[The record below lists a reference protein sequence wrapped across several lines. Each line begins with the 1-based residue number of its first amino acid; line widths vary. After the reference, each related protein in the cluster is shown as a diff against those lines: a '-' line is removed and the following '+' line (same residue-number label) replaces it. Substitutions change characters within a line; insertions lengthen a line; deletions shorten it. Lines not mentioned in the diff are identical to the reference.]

1 MNIIIYN
8 MVWMTWNTLLAL
20 FSVMLGWLV
29 FKKKKAQIR
38 WFLVIIWFLFIP
50 NTIYTLTDLS
60 HLSEQ
65 WIMLYGIE
73 KYIVVLQYLFLIVL
87 GIVTFVISL
96 YFFECMLTHLLRKK
110 ISESVTHAIIGS
122 MNFIIGFGVIMGR
135 VQRTNSWDIFINPL
149 RVYYDSIHIL
159 SSPLL
164 LIAVFAFG
172 LICNIIY
179 FSAREIYQKTLY
191 SFKKFLVYPP

>member
-1 MNIIIYN
+1 

-50 NTIYTLTDLS
+50 NTIYTLTDLA
-60 HLSEQ
+60 HLAEQ

-87 GIVTFVISL
+87 GTVTFVISL
-96 YFFECMLTHLLRKK
+96 YFFECILTYLLRKK
-110 ISESVTHAIIGS
+110 ISESVTHTIIGS
-122 MNFIIGFGVIMGR
+122 MNFIIGFGVVMGR
-135 VQRTNSWDIFINPL
+135 
-149 RVYYDSIHIL
+149 
-159 SSPLL
+159 
-164 LIAVFAFG
+164 
-172 LICNIIY
+172 
-179 FSAREIYQKTLY
+179 
-191 SFKKFLVYPP
+191 